1 METFLSIWGLSI
13 IINAALIL
21 PKIDAMRKDIINN
34 VETKDYEDGD
44 VEMFLML
51 LVLVSVFTPILNTY
65 LIFMSLYFLLK
76 RNFIGNTR
84 M

>member
-1 METFLSIWGLSI
+1 MGTFLSIWGLSI

-51 LVLVSVFTPILNTY
+51 LVLVSVFTPILNTC

>member
-1 METFLSIWGLSI
+1 MGTFLSIWGLSI

-21 PKIDAMRKDIINN
+21 PKIDTIRQDIINN

-44 VEMFLML
+44 IEMFLML
-51 LVLVSVFTPILNTY
+51 LVLALVFTPILNTY